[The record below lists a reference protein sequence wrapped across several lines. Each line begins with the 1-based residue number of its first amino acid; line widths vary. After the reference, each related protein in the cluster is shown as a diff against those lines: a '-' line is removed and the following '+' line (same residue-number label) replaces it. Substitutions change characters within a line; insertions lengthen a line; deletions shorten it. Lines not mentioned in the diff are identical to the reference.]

1 MDILL
6 SLQFKIPGGEM
17 FFNFL
22 ELILEGFIVFFGIVS
37 ALILI
42 YGGLQAV
49 SKILLIEVFKK
60 PEDYKNVRKEF
71 TDKIIFGLEILIIA
85 DIIETLRNPS
95 LDELLVVGA
104 IVIIRT
110 ILSYFLSKETEEANL
125 TKSGN
130 GSEA

>member
-1 MDILL
+1 
-6 SLQFKIPGGEM
+6 M

-22 ELILEGFIVFFGIVS
+22 ELILEGFIVFFGVVS

-49 SKILLIEVFKK
+49 SKIVLIEVFKK
-60 PEDYKNVRKEF
+60 PEDYRNVRKEF

-110 ILSYFLSKETEEANL
+110 VLSYFLSKETEEADL
-125 TKSGN
+125 TKTGN
-130 GSEA
+130 CSEA